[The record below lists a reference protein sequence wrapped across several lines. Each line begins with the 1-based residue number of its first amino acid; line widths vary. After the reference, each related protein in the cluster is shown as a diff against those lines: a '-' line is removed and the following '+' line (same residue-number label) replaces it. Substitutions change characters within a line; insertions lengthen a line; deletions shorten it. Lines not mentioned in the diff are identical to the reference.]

1 MNRDEKSRRAIV
13 DKDFIEAEFFEAIS
27 IPQEYKS

>member
-1 MNRDEKSRRAIV
+1 MLMNRDEKSKRAIV
-13 DKDFIEAEFFEAIS
+13 DKDFFEAIS